1 MSPRILVV
9 TDLTTILLS
18 DVFADKNHVTPKLS
32 LINVPTLN
40 YLLRSKVFISEDR
53 QLRAAYLILD
63 YEPISHI
70 FQDVGQALRACNP
83 RLAQVDVSKPG
94 FLARRDLPTVVLPTR
109 PIPLE
114 VAALREETTSTHL
127 SFKAEIDQFHL
138 DEEGEAPDRL
148 IEVSDSETGLDR
160 SSVVDFPRLVV
171 TWIDTSEEEEEEDM
185 ALNQRRSQR
194 DHLAERNKGSSS
206 KEATKSQVPPTLPPP
221 PPLPPTDLGLNVI
234 KDLKKKSPVQDL
246 EEGEVAP

>member
-1 MSPRILVV
+1 M
-9 TDLTTILLS
+9 
-18 DVFADKNHVTPKLS
+18 
-32 LINVPTLN
+32 
-40 YLLRSKVFISEDR
+40 
-53 QLRAAYLILD
+53 RA
-63 YEPISHI
+63 
-70 FQDVGQALRACNP
+70 GNP
-83 RLAQVDVSKPG
+83 RLAQVDVSKPR
-94 FLARRDLPTVVLPTR
+94 FLAQRDLPTVVLPTQ

-148 IEVSDSETGLDR
+148 VEVSNSEAGLDR

-171 TWIDTSEEEEEEDM
+171 TQIDTSEEEEEEEEEEEDM

-206 KEATKSQVPPTLPPP
+206 KEATKSQVPPSLPPP

-234 KDLKKKSPVQDL
+234 KDLKKKRPVQDL